1 MAVVGGQVLTK
12 MAGTTWLSRMNLSLL
27 FTSSHACNSLKYR
40 INGVF
45 LQALII
51 ATRNVLQL
59 QLLYHLHFGSCA
71 IYSCKSH
78 WPISLRNALFL
89 N

>member
-1 MAVVGGQVLTK
+1 MAVVGGRVLTK

-45 LQALII
+45 LQALIPHAMFCSYNFCI
-51 ATRNVLQL
+51 TFMCNISMQE
-59 QLLYHLHFGSCA
+59 
-71 IYSCKSH
+71 
-78 WPISLRNALFL
+78 PISLRNALFL